1 MRDPIRATETMTVW
15 RAGGIAA
22 PRRIGWIEANL
33 MRRFGHTYEQA
44 REIAQQKRRRAGRLR
59 RHKPSPRIRR

>member
-33 MRRFGHTYEQA
+33 MKRFGHTYEQA
-44 REIAQQKRRRAGRLR
+44 RAIAQQKRRRAGRLR
-59 RHKPSPRIRR
+59 SSKLSPRIAR